1 MSKYVESNLIR
12 DEKIVLKAKINP
24 LALLKDFVICAVI
37 IAIGIVVKVM
47 VFSNAGESGEQIGTY
62 VMLAFI
68 AVAVIKFL
76 IAFCT

>member
-12 DEKIVLKAKINP
+12 DEKIVLKAKINL

-47 VFSNAGESGEQIGTY
+47 AFSNAGRSELKSWASHTIVSHPKDFHIGS
-62 VMLAFI
+62 
-68 AVAVIKFL
+68 
-76 IAFCT
+76 